1 MTWSNIIQHVDKH
14 KLPWAKRS
22 TEHVTTKIKK
32 KDLSFYN
39 YNKMLNKK

>member
-22 TEHVTTKIKK
+22 TEHVVTKSKK
-32 KDLSFYN
+32 EDLPSYN
-39 YNKMLNKK
+39 V

>member
-14 KLPWAKRS
+14 KLPWSKRA
-22 TEHVTTKIKK
+22 TEHITLKSNK

-39 YNKMLNKK
+39 SNEMLNKK